1 MARYQETV
9 HWHEGLFLRPH
20 HLQYFQR
27 GVFSQLRADRS
38 LLNCYPYGVSELEIA
53 EDALSNFM
61 VKLDRLEAL
70 LPSGLEISMP
80 GNAEIPPLN
89 VKAIAEQR
97 REPFTIHL
105 AAPLWAASLPNV
117 CDSSDGEWQRR
128 LYKTR
133 DKGVFDENSGD
144 NEQFLTLR
152 QVNARLVVDGESM
165 SDLETMPILRI
176 IPVFGEGAAPTLR
189 LDRRFFPPCLGTSG
203 CLDLANLVSDLIEQL
218 SGYREE
224 LLAGLRRSGYTSEAL
239 TGPQA
244 ERILQL
250 RSLNVYTARIS
261 SLLKTGRCSPFAIY
275 LELRGLIGELAALMP
290 QRDLHDVSEYDHDNC
305 QPVFTELASRI
316 RNLTCQENGSYVKM
330 PFVWDEAARCFAA
343 DLTEECII
351 KAEDF
356 YLSVQCDENSGKLIS
371 LVEAGDQFK
380 LTARSLA
387 GARVRGVKLKEER
400 YPPPVLPPMHNVI
413 WFKLRRSESLQ
424 TWNKIKDEMKMALAC
439 SQEIFPQL
447 KATLYGTVFGSA
459 QQAEVKSK

>member
-1 MARYQETV
+1 MARYQESI

-27 GVFSQLRADRS
+27 GIFAQLRADRS
-38 LLNCYPYGVSELEIA
+38 LLNCYPYGISELEIA

-61 VKLDRLEAL
+61 VKLERLEAL

-80 GNAEIPPLN
+80 GNAEVPPLN

-97 REPFTIHL
+97 REPFTVYL
-105 AAPLWAASLPNV
+105 AAPLWTASMPNT
-117 CDSSDGEWQRR
+117 CDSTEGEWQRR
-128 LYKTR
+128 IYKIR

-144 NEQFLTLR
+144 NEQLLTLR
-152 QVNARLVVDGESM
+152 QVNARLVVEGENM
-165 SDLETMPILRI
+165 SDLETVPILRI
-176 IPVFGEGAAPTLR
+176 IPVFGDGAAPTLK
-189 LDRRFFPPCLGTSG
+189 LDRHFFPPCLVSSG
-203 CLDLANLVSDLIEQL
+203 CLELTNLISDLVEQL
-218 SGYREE
+218 SAFREE
-224 LLAGLRRSGYTSEAL
+224 LLAGLRRSGYNAEAL
-239 TGPQA
+239 TGSQA

-250 RSLNVYTARIS
+250 RSLNVYTAKIS

-290 QRDLHDVSEYDHDNC
+290 QRDLYDVSDYNHDKC
-305 QPVFTELASRI
+305 QPVFTEIASRI
-316 RNLTCQENGSYVKM
+316 RNLTSQENGSYVKM
-330 PFVWDEAARCFAA
+330 PFAWEESSRSFAA

-356 YLSVQCDENSGKLIS
+356 YLAIQCDENSGKLIA

-380 LTARSLA
+380 LTAKSLA

-424 TWNKIKDEMKMALAC
+424 TWNKIKDELKMALAC
-439 SQEIFPQL
+439 SQELFPQL
-447 KATLYGTVFGSA
+447 KATLYGTVFASA
-459 QQAEVKSK
+459 QQSEAKPK